1 MFGKPKKIMTLDE
14 LPTWSVAGPKSLK
27 SHPVPEDIKD
37 KVKFQPNQEINSK
50 VSFWMHGDSAS
61 LAADAIVN
69 AANEGLWAGGGICGV
84 IHRAAGPQLQ
94 EACLKV
100 APCETGKAALTE
112 GFKLPAKY
120 VIHAVGPVGEK
131 PELLKGAYE
140 STLNYV
146 DGEKIRSVGLC
157 CISTGIF
164 GYPIVKATHIA
175 LETVRT
181 WLENEENRN
190 KADRIIFV
198 VFEQRDVKVYYK
210 LAHEYFP
217 LTEEEI
223 ATCPPDAEEES
234 QDEDSKEETKAKN
247 LAKSENEKS
256 DKKEKKS
263 QKRQEKD
270 AKKAMKV
277 EEKAEKKQKKAEE
290 KADKKEKKKK
300 EKEEKAARKGKKVK
314 GSSSSSSSSSD
325 SDSDN
330 SADKELKETKKLYKE
345 EKEEEKQEEK
355 KEEEKK
361 EEKKE
366 E

>member
-1 MFGKPKKIMTLDE
+1 MTKKIMTLDE

-27 SHPVPEDIKD
+27 AHPVPEDIKD
-37 KVKFQPNQEINSK
+37 KLKFQPNHEINTK
-50 VSFWMHGDSAS
+50 VSFWMRGDSAS

-69 AANEGLWAGGGICGV
+69 AANEGLYAGGGICGV
-84 IHRAAGPQLQ
+84 IHHAAGPELQ
-94 EACLKV
+94 EACKKV
-100 APCETGKAALTE
+100 SPCPTGKAALTE

-164 GYPIVKATHIA
+164 GYPIRPATHIA

-190 KADRIIFV
+190 KTDRIIFV
-198 VFEQRDVKVYYK
+198 VFESRDVKVYYQ

-217 LTEEEI
+217 LTNEEI
-223 ATCPPDAEEES
+223 EANPPDEADDELEEKKAERIEE
-234 QDEDSKEETKAKN
+234 KE
-247 LAKSENEKS
+247 SEKEKGRKD
-256 DKKEKKS
+256 DKKE
-263 QKRQEKD
+263 R
-270 AKKAMKV
+270 KAMKKQEKKERK
-277 EEKAEKKQKKAEE
+277 EEKKAKKEEKKQKK
-290 KADKKEKKKK
+290 
-300 EKEEKAARKGKKVK
+300 KEEKAAKKEGKVNNS
-314 GSSSSSSSSSD
+314 SSSSSSSSSD
-325 SDSDN
+325 SDSESDSDN
-330 SADKELKETKKLYKE
+330 SADREMKETKRLYQQ
-345 EKEEEKQEEK
+345 EKEEERKEKEAEKEGEKKDEEN

-361 EEKKE
+361 E
-366 E
+366 